1 MSPIKKKKL
10 NKIRKQLD
18 KIDNNL
24 LRLFKVRT
32 ELVKKVLN
40 LKKYKSQIV
49 DKRRIKAILKR
60 IRKRSL
66 EEKID
71 PKVTNHIWKNII
83 KSYIEFEKR
92 NFKKK

>member
-1 MSPIKKKKL
+1 MSPIKNIKL

-92 NFKKK
+92 K

>member
-1 MSPIKKKKL
+1 MSPIKNIKL